1 MASSHNQTTR
11 LSSQQAKLILQDPR
25 ILDEAPVPLLRLSQE
40 LVAGAE
46 SGVDRQVLQ
55 KTWEALQLKPEEVI
69 SQSIQLRDV
78 NAKAETAM
86 QQASSAR
93 AELVQVQTK
102 LQELQDTRWQHPVMY
117 TAGAAILGLGCLWF
131 FERRKRIAAQ
141 EHTELL
147 LSESHS
153 VLERPEGPPSDAHSF
168 DDPAF
173 LRAKSIIQ
181 PKPEHEPNEHVA
193 GNQDFFT
200 SIPTVAPTKTAF
212 EVAPPWWSRKRRPGN
227 VAKQAPSPVMQS
239 IPPSA
244 DPHVDIQLYED
255 STEIED
261 MQAPIVDLY
270 NPAISLES
278 TESTGTTTST
288 DQVEP
293 EAASVVSSKDAMT
306 YLLEIRMTVQTFYAL
321 EQPHS
326 AHQLLEQHIE
336 AVPNTCAWAYM
347 EYLDISSKLGLRDAF
362 EAMRTRYRLQF
373 NRLAPYWKEPNA
385 SVQHLDSYE
394 RPMSELCAAWP
405 SQDRSKALMAT
416 WLLGNLH
423 SRRLFQLPAYH
434 DLLDLYEM
442 LEFYDHALIEAQD
455 FVPTVSLLELD
466 YEFAVEVKLD
476 AESANDALRA
486 IPTVKPGDFAVDF
499 NLAHNTTQQGAL
511 EPIKYTP

>member
-1 MASSHNQTTR
+1 MASSPTQTTR
-11 LSSQQAKLILQDPR
+11 VPAQQAKLILQNPR
-25 ILDEAPVPLLRLSQE
+25 TLDEAPVPMLRLSQE
-40 LVAGAE
+40 LGAGTE
-46 SGVDRQVLQ
+46 SGVDRKILQ
-55 KTWEALQLKPEEVI
+55 KAWEALQLKPEEII
-69 SQSIQLRDV
+69 SQSIQLRDA
-78 NAKAETAM
+78 NAQAETAT
-86 QQASSAR
+86 QQASLAR

-102 LQELQDTRWQHPVMY
+102 FQEMQDTRWQHPAVY
-117 TAGAAILGLGCLWF
+117 AASAAILGLGCLWF
-131 FERRKRIAAQ
+131 FERKKRIAAQ

-153 VLERPEGPPSDAHSF
+153 VLERPEGPPSDSHSF
-168 DDPAF
+168 DEPAF
-173 LRAKSIIQ
+173 LRAKNIIQ
-181 PKPEHEPNEHVA
+181 PTPEPMEQVV
-193 GNQDFFT
+193 GSQDFFAST
-200 SIPTVAPTKTAF
+200 PAAAPTKTPF
-212 EVAPPWWSRKRRPGN
+212 EVAPPWWSRKRRSGAI
-227 VAKQAPSPVMQS
+227 AKQIPSPAMQ
-239 IPPSA
+239 PMPSSV
-244 DPHVDIQLYED
+244 DPHVEIKLHED

-261 MQAPIVDLY
+261 MQAPVVDLY
-270 NPAISLES
+270 NAAINTES
-278 TESTGTTTST
+278 TE
-288 DQVEP
+288 QLEP
-293 EAASVVSSKDAMT
+293 EAASALSSNDAMA

-321 EQPHS
+321 EQSHS

-373 NRLAPYWKEPNA
+373 NRLAPYWMEPNA

-405 SQDRSKALMAT
+405 SQDRAKVLMAT
-416 WLLGNLH
+416 WLLGSLH

-466 YEFAVEVKLD
+466 YEFAVEVELD

-499 NLAHNTTQQGAL
+499 NLAHNATQQGAL
-511 EPIKYTP
+511 EPIKHTP